1 MKLFTL
7 SSTIA
12 DIRFLFSIP
21 VIKAV
26 NYIKLRTAIMDHVTL
41 VISQLAV
48 IITLLF
54 STAASGQESKSASCK
69 TCHKDTYL
77 KAISFKYQH
86 SITKDQCHTCH
97 ISSEEEDN
105 IRAQMNFPVLQ
116 REWLINLDQLS
127 DNQDYQADVI
137 LTDSTGKSC
146 TPSRID
152 ITPKDTW
159 EPDGQHPS
167 FKLTKLS
174 GVIVEEIKRRGFI
187 GATISWETNAFATT
201 EVEYRTGGARA
212 DTYKIDD
219 LYTKSH
225 NIILHGLKYKSNY
238 SCRVVSRDI
247 YGNILKS
254 EEFTFNT
261 SEEFTRT
268 ATIKGDASALPV
280 IEHMQV
286 FRKPDGK
293 GLFLKV
299 SANRPSGISVTV
311 KEVRNKDS
319 KHGFGLMPA
328 QYSRID
334 VCYKCHPHDSSH
346 PVGVRAESPK
356 IRTPKDLPTID
367 GGIITCVTCHT
378 PHGGDRVFF
387 NRFDFRKDLCMRCH
401 LEKYDNL

>member
-1 MKLFTL
+1 MNHVIRIF
-7 SSTIA
+7 STI
-12 DIRFLFSIP
+12 
-21 VIKAV
+21 V
-26 NYIKLRTAIMDHVTL
+26 AIY
-41 VISQLAV
+41 
-48 IITLLF
+48 TLLL
-54 STAASGQESKSASCK
+54 STSASGQDGKSAACIA
-69 TCHKDTYL
+69 CHKDTYI

-86 SITKDQCHTCH
+86 TIIKDQCPTCH

-105 IRAQMNFPVLQ
+105 VRAQISFPALQ
-116 REWLINLDQLS
+116 REWLISLDQLS
-127 DNQDYQADVI
+127 DDQDYQADVI
-137 LTDSTGKSC
+137 VTDSNGRSC
-146 TPSRID
+146 TPNRID
-152 ITPKDTW
+152 ITPKDAW
-159 EPDGQHPS
+159 EPDGQHAS

-201 EVEYRTGGARA
+201 EVEYRTRGERA

-219 LYTKSH
+219 LYTKIH
-225 NIILHGLKYKSNY
+225 KIILHGLKYKSHY

-268 ATIKGDASALPV
+268 AAIKGDASELPA

-286 FRKPDGK
+286 FRRPDGK

-311 KEVRNKDS
+311 KEVRIKDK
-319 KHGFGLMPA
+319 KHGFGLLPGKFA
-328 QYSRID
+328 RID
-334 VCYKCHPHDSSH
+334 VCYRCHPHDSSH
-346 PVGVRAESPK
+346 PVGVKAESPK